1 MKKVLESKSKQII
14 LILSLSILYFV
25 HVIGR
30 SAVAANLLNFQK
42 DYGIEKSTA
51 SLIITLFSFA
61 YGAGQI
67 INSFL
72 IKKYNKRLSVFIPVL
87 LESICLFLLYLR
99 LPFITYNFIWLAGGV
114 FYSFFWM
121 SIMKILS
128 ENLEEKL
135 LSKASVILSVVN
147 GLGSA
152 LGYLLSSAFTALNVY
167 RIVFLVS
174 AVLIFLFDVNFLF
187 VSKYFKCSP
196 KEYDEKENDTTM
208 YKKVEKPKF
217 LFLFMIAFM
226 VFTPIAAIGTGSIKN
241 WTPNILEESFGLMS
255 SLAIFF
261 AVVVPIV
268 HCFCSVLVVTLRKFN
283 WKFEQIISAL
293 MFVVI
298 ISFIMILI
306 SLKTQITALYIIF
319 AAIGYFGFGCINTTT
334 TNLLA
339 LQMRSYYDSGM
350 FSGFVNGSA
359 YVGEVIA
366 AYGVALYVEHTSWSS
381 LYILLIILT
390 SFVAISSLLLYIFFR
405 KKKEYQP
412 FL

>member
-1 MKKVLESKSKQII
+1 MKVLASKRKQIV
-14 LILSLSILYFV
+14 LVVSLSILYFV

-30 SAVAANLLNFQK
+30 TSVAANLLNFQK
-42 DYGIEKSTA
+42 DYGIVKSTA
-51 SLIITLFSFA
+51 SLIISLFSFA

-67 INSFL
+67 INSFF
-72 IKKYNKRLSVFIPVL
+72 IKKYNKRMSVFIPVL
-87 LESICLFLLYLR
+87 LESICLFLLFLR
-99 LPFITYNFIWLAGGV
+99 LPFVTYNFIWLAGGI

-128 ENLEEKL
+128 ENLEDKL
-135 LSKASVILSVVN
+135 LSKASVILSVMN

-152 LGYLLSSAFTALNVY
+152 FGYLLSSAFTALNVY

-174 AVLIFLFDVNFLF
+174 AILILLFDINFLLL
-187 VSKYFKCSP
+187 SKHFKCSP
-196 KEYDEKENDTTM
+196 KEYDDKENKTNM
-208 YKKVEKPKF
+208 YEKVEKPKY

-241 WTPNILEESFGLMS
+241 WTPNILEESFGLVS

-268 HCFCSVLVVTLRKFN
+268 HCFCSILVVTLRKFN
-283 WKFEQIISAL
+283 LKFQQIISGL
-293 MFVVI
+293 MFIVI
-298 ISFIMILI
+298 VSFVMILV
-306 SLKTQITALYIIF
+306 SFKTKATALYIIF
-319 AAIGYFGFGCINTTT
+319 AAVGYFGFGCINTTT
-334 TNLLA
+334 TNLLS

-350 FSGFVNGSA
+350 FSGIVNGSA

>member
-1 MKKVLESKSKQII
+1 MKVLASKRKQIV
-14 LILSLSILYFV
+14 LIISLSILYFV
-25 HVIGR
+25 HVVGR
-30 SAVAANLLNFQK
+30 TSVAANLLNFQK
-42 DYGIEKSTA
+42 DYGIVKSTA
-51 SLIITLFSFA
+51 SLIISLFSFA

-67 INSFL
+67 INSFF
-72 IKKYNKRLSVFIPVL
+72 IKKYNKRMSVFIPVL
-87 LESICLFLLYLR
+87 LESICLFLLFLR
-99 LPFITYNFIWLAGGV
+99 LPFITYNFIWLAGGI

-135 LSKASVILSVVN
+135 LSKASVVLSAMN

-152 LGYLLSSAFTALNVY
+152 FGYLLSSAFTALNVY

-174 AVLIFLFDVNFLF
+174 AILILLFDINFLL
-187 VSKYFKCSP
+187 VSKHFNCSP
-196 KEYDEKENDTTM
+196 KEYGEKDNKTNM
-208 YKKVEKPKF
+208 YEKVEKPKY

-241 WTPNILEESFGLMS
+241 WTPNILEESFGLVS

-268 HCFCSVLVVTLRKFN
+268 HCFCSILVVTLRKFN
-283 WKFEQIISAL
+283 LKFQQIISGL
-293 MFVVI
+293 MFIVI
-298 ISFIMILI
+298 VSFVMILI
-306 SLKTQITALYIIF
+306 SFKTKATALYIIF
-319 AAIGYFGFGCINTTT
+319 AAVGYFGFGCINTTT
-334 TNLLA
+334 TNLLS

-390 SFVAISSLLLYIFFR
+390 SFVAISSLVLYIFFR